1 MEDSNNEASD
11 DFNNLLNKEIE
22 SAKEVK
28 LRKFANKNNNRNENS
43 SKVKDASGFRLR
55 VIQTD
60 GHKTKKT
67 DPDYEVTIDGPLRK
81 IEPYFFTYK
90 TFCKERWRDRKLVD
104 VFVSEF
110 RDREPS
116 YYSKTIAEGKVYLND
131 EPANLDTIIRDGD
144 LITHKVHRHEP
155 PVTSKPIDI
164 VFEDE
169 DILVIDKPSSIPV
182 HPTGRYR
189 FNTITKMLE
198 RQLGYSVHP
207 CNRLDKPTSG
217 LMFLAKTPL
226 GADRMGDQM
235 KAREVTKEYV
245 ARVKGEFPIGI
256 VEVDKPVRSVN
267 PKVALNAVCEMS
279 DENAKHAKTVFQR
292 VSYDGQTSIVKCKPL
307 TGRTHQIRVHL
318 QYLGFPIANDPIYS
332 NPDIWGPDLGRGG
345 LQNYDDIVLKLDAVG
360 KTKPAES
367 WIYPHS
373 EGEYL
378 LGRQCEECEAEMYT
392 DPGTND
398 LDLWLHAFRYES
410 LERNS
415 DTQKPL
421 WSYRTKYPEWA
432 LEPHRRY
439 MEMAVKESDKCGPTK
454 TAFSVGAVLVHGT
467 QVLATGYSRELP
479 GNTHAEQCALIK
491 YSQLHPNCPTIV
503 PMGTVLYTTME
514 PCSFRLS
521 GNEPCCDRILATQ
534 GAIGTVFVG
543 VMEPDTFVKNNT
555 SLNKL
560 ESHGVNYIQIPGY
573 EEECTIIAFK
583 GHDNSD
589 DKA

>member
-28 LRKFANKNNNRNENS
+28 LRKFANRNNNRNENS

-207 CNRLDKPTSG
+207 CNRLDKP
-217 LMFLAKTPL
+217 
-226 GADRMGDQM
+226 
-235 KAREVTKEYV
+235 
-245 ARVKGEFPIGI
+245 
-256 VEVDKPVRSVN
+256 
-267 PKVALNAVCEMS
+267 PK
-279 DENAKHAKTVFQR
+279 
-292 VSYDGQTSIVKCKPL
+292 
-307 TGRTHQIRVHL
+307 
-318 QYLGFPIANDPIYS
+318 
-332 NPDIWGPDLGRGG
+332 
-345 LQNYDDIVLKLDAVG
+345 
-360 KTKPAES
+360 
-367 WIYPHS
+367 
-373 EGEYL
+373 
-378 LGRQCEECEAEMYT
+378 
-392 DPGTND
+392 
-398 LDLWLHAFRYES
+398 
-410 LERNS
+410 
-415 DTQKPL
+415 
-421 WSYRTKYPEWA
+421 
-432 LEPHRRY
+432 
-439 MEMAVKESDKCGPTK
+439 
-454 TAFSVGAVLVHGT
+454 
-467 QVLATGYSRELP
+467 
-479 GNTHAEQCALIK
+479 NT
-491 YSQLHPNCPTIV
+491 
-503 PMGTVLYTTME
+503 
-514 PCSFRLS
+514 
-521 GNEPCCDRILATQ
+521 
-534 GAIGTVFVG
+534 
-543 VMEPDTFVKNNT
+543 
-555 SLNKL
+555 
-560 ESHGVNYIQIPGY
+560 
-573 EEECTIIAFK
+573 
-583 GHDNSD
+583 
-589 DKA
+589 